1 MVIRSGRD
9 RLDPWVALRHIP
21 GVGPLIFKR
30 LLDRFGSPENV
41 FAATRHELGKI
52 EGLAEKSINAVM
64 HKDFSGAAKSD
75 ASFCKKSG
83 CRIITLD
90 DEEYPDRLAAI
101 PDPPPYLYALGRRL
115 TSVPAIAVVGTR
127 NPTRYGVSMARRL
140 CADLSAMGFLIVS
153 GMARGIDSAA
163 HLGALDAGGE
173 TIAVLGSGLSVIY
186 PPENRRLYYRIAEN
200 GAVISE
206 LPLAEQPNA
215 YNFPARNRIISG
227 MSLGTVVVEAAK
239 KSGSLITARLAA
251 EQGREVF
258 AVPGNINSSK
268 STGAHDLLK
277 QGAKLVEKA
286 EDIVEELAPLVVS
299 GYSGACGFDGPGRG
313 APEKPEGLTP
323 EESRVYD
330 LLDPYPAHI
339 DELSTRLDMDAG
351 PLLAILLN
359 LELKGMVMQMPGKY
373 FCSTAEHKSE

>member
-1 MVIRSGRD
+1 MVILSGRD
-9 RLDPWVALRHIP
+9 RLDPWVALRHLP

-30 LLDRFGSPENV
+30 LLDCFGSPENV
-41 FAATRHELGKI
+41 FAASGRELGKI
-52 EGLAEKSINAVM
+52 EGIAEKSIRAVI
-64 HKDFSGAAKSD
+64 HTDFSGAAKSD
-75 ASFCKKSG
+75 VAFCKKSG
-83 CRIITLD
+83 CRIITLN
-90 DEEYPDRLAAI
+90 DEEYPYRLAGI

-115 TSVPAIAVVGTR
+115 PSVPAIAVVGTR
-127 NPTRYGVSMARRL
+127 NSTRYGGSMARRL
-140 CADLSAMGFLIVS
+140 SADLAAMGFVIVS

-186 PPENRRLYYRIAEN
+186 PPENRRLYYRIAES

-206 LPLAEQPNA
+206 LPPKELPNP

-286 EDIVEELAPLVVS
+286 EDIVEELAPLIVS
-299 GYSGACGFDGPGRG
+299 GYSGAGGFSGAGRG
-313 APEKPEGLTP
+313 ATEKSGDLTA

-330 LLDPYPAHI
+330 ALDPYPAHI
-339 DELSTRLDMDAG
+339 DDLSRRLNMEAG
-351 PLLAILLN
+351 SLLALLLN
-359 LELKGMVMQMPGKY
+359 LELKGMAVQMPGKY
-373 FCSTAEHKSE
+373 FCSTGAQD